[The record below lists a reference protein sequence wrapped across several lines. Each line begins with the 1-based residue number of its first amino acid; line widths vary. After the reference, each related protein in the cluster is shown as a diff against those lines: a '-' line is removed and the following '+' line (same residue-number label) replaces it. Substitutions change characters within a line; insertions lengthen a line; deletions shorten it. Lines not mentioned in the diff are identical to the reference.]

1 MNLELN
7 VNEQLTAAMKSQEK
21 TKIDVLRAIK
31 KSIIEFKTSGSGKE
45 LNEEEAIKLLNQQAK
60 MRKDSIEMFENGGR
74 QELADKE
81 KAELEIILSFLP
93 KQLSEE
99 EVKEIALRVKEEMGA
114 NSPSDMGK
122 LMGAV
127 MKQVSGKA
135 DGKLV
140 QGILKEILS

>member
-1 MNLELN
+1 MNLELS
-7 VNEQLTAAMKSQEK
+7 VNEQLTDAMKKQEK

-81 KAELEIILSFLP
+81 KAELEVIISFLP
-93 KQLSEE
+93 KQLTEN
-99 EVKEIALRVKEEMGA
+99 EVKEIAIKIKEEMGA
-114 NSPSDMGK
+114 NLPSDMGK

-140 QGILKEILS
+140 QGIVKEILS